1 MKRLDLL
8 VDQNH
13 NRPAIP
19 SSLSFSRFGL
29 VFLQS
34 SNRCDSFVVAK
45 CTRTS
50 AAVCLVLIGATLAM
64 TALAKWEGK
73 SLMVTVSG
81 AIALIVI

>member
-13 NRPAIP
+13 NRSAIP

-29 VFLQS
+29 LFLQS

-45 CTRTS
+45 CTRTN

-81 AIALIVI
+81 AIV